1 MMGYKWKLFLLQF
14 TFIPWH
20 ILSILT
26 FKLSNVFYF
35 DAYREAIYS
44 AFYMNI
50 RKISKDKSLYNINL
64 LNDNLL
70 DGKATYDV
78 YPEEE
83 IKNRFSSYT
92 KIDSLNYNRDY
103 SIISLILL
111 FFTILYFVGGIIS
124 VIVIYLTKYI
134 NAKYILILSS
144 IIFSISFYFMSTMD
158 KTISNLIIFS
168 VIYGIGSYSYHSL
181 RHYFAI
187 KAMDK
192 EKKKE
197 IGSILIFS
205 NIGLI
210 VAPII
215 VSYVTKKLSLIV
227 LAIIVIVLSVVA
239 VIPLFKLDIKEN
251 NNIIKYQKI
260 EKNKLLFFI
269 LEQAKVINL
278 SLQPLYL
285 YLFINNKIE
294 YVGIFNAI
302 MGVSACIFIY
312 FFVRKIDDNK
322 YFKYLNILFCII
334 LLLKLN
340 ITSNYLILVIG
351 FFEGLGI
358 KMFEIVSAENIYNI
372 KKDTNI
378 KGYIVLV
385 EIIFCFTRSIFC
397 LIGYFINDIKIILY
411 ISIVLIFIISFI
423 KRKEVKDI
431 F

>member
-1 MMGYKWKLFLLQF
+1 MSNIKKYNIFIMLSTIARNMVEIFSSVLLYKMGYFL
-14 TFIPWH
+14 
-20 ILSILT
+20 
-26 FKLSNVFYF
+26 K
-35 DAYREAIYS
+35 E
-44 AFYMNI
+44 
-50 RKISKDKSLYNINL
+50 
-64 LNDNLL
+64 
-70 DGKATYDV
+70 
-78 YPEEE
+78 
-83 IKNRFSSYT
+83 
-92 KIDSLNYNRDY
+92 
-103 SIISLILL
+103 ILL

-144 IIFSISFYFMSTMD
+144 IIFSGSFYFMSTMD

-168 VIYGIGSYSYHSL
+168 IIYGVGCYSYHSL

-215 VSYVTKKLSLIV
+215 VSYVTKRLSLIV
-227 LAIIVIVLSVVA
+227 LAIIVIILSVLA
-239 VIPLFKLDIKEN
+239 IIPLFKLDIKES
-251 NNIIKYQKI
+251 NIPIKYQKI

-302 MGVSACIFIY
+302 MGISSCLFIY
-312 FFVRKIDDNK
+312 FFVRKIDDKK
-322 YFKYLNILFCII
+322 YFKYLNMLFCLI

-340 ITSNYLILVIG
+340 ITNKYLILLVG

-372 KKDTNI
+372 KKSTNI
-378 KGYIVLV
+378 KGYLILV
-385 EIIFCFTRSIFC
+385 EIIFCLTRSLLC
-397 LIGYFINDIKIILY
+397 LIGYFINDIRILPMFFFLSL
-411 ISIVLIFIISFI
+411 SILFMA
-423 KRKEVKDI
+423 K
-431 F
+431 

>member
-1 MMGYKWKLFLLQF
+1 MSNIKKYNLFIMISTIARNIVEVFSSVLLYKMGY
-14 TFIPWH
+14 
-20 ILSILT
+20 
-26 FKLSNVFYF
+26 
-35 DAYREAIYS
+35 
-44 AFYMNI
+44 
-50 RKISKDKSLYNINL
+50 SL
-64 LNDNLL
+64 
-70 DGKATYDV
+70 K
-78 YPEEE
+78 E
-83 IKNRFSSYT
+83 
-92 KIDSLNYNRDY
+92 
-103 SIISLILL
+103 ILL

-144 IIFSISFYFMSTMD
+144 MIFSISFYFMSTMD
-158 KTISNLIIFS
+158 KTISNLIIFGI
-168 VIYGIGSYSYHSL
+168 IYGIGCYSYHSL

-187 KAMDK
+187 KTMDK
-192 EKKKE
+192 ERKKE

-239 VIPLFKLDIKEN
+239 IIPLFKLDIKEN
-251 NNIIKYQKI
+251 NKIIKYQKI

-285 YLFINNKIE
+285 YLFINSKIE

-302 MGVSACIFIY
+302 IGVSSCIFIY

-340 ITSNYLILVIG
+340 IT
-351 FFEGLGI
+351 GI

-423 KRKEVKDI
+423 KRKEVKDVS
-431 F
+431 

>member
-1 MMGYKWKLFLLQF
+1 MSNIKKYNIFIMLSTIARNIVEVFSSVLLYKMGYTLK
-14 TFIPWH
+14 
-20 ILSILT
+20 
-26 FKLSNVFYF
+26 
-35 DAYREAIYS
+35 E
-44 AFYMNI
+44 
-50 RKISKDKSLYNINL
+50 
-64 LNDNLL
+64 
-70 DGKATYDV
+70 
-78 YPEEE
+78 
-83 IKNRFSSYT
+83 
-92 KIDSLNYNRDY
+92 
-103 SIISLILL
+103 ILL
-111 FFTILYFVGGIIS
+111 FFTILYFIGGIIS
-124 VIVIYLTKYI
+124 VIVIYFTKYI

-144 IIFSISFYFMSTMD
+144 IIFSISFYYMSIMD
-158 KTISNLIIFS
+158 KTINNLIIFS
-168 VIYGIGSYSYHSL
+168 IIYGVGCYSYHSL

-187 KAMDK
+187 KSIDK
-192 EKKKE
+192 DKKKN

-210 VAPII
+210 IAPLLVGYI
-215 VSYVTKKLSLIV
+215 TKKLSLIV
-227 LAIIVIVLSVVA
+227 LAIIVIILSILA
-239 VIPLFKLDIKEN
+239 IIPLFRLDIKES
-251 NNIIKYQKI
+251 NIPIKYQKI
-260 EKNKLLFFI
+260 ERNKLLFFI

-312 FFVRKIDDNK
+312 LFVRKIDDNK
-322 YFKYLNILFCII
+322 YFKYLNILFCVI

-340 ITSNYLILVIG
+340 ITSKYLILAIG

-372 KKDTNI
+372 RKDTNI

-431 F
+431 S

>member
-1 MMGYKWKLFLLQF
+1 MSNIKKYNIFIMLSTIARNMVEIFSSVLLYKMGY
-14 TFIPWH
+14 
-20 ILSILT
+20 
-26 FKLSNVFYF
+26 
-35 DAYREAIYS
+35 
-44 AFYMNI
+44 
-50 RKISKDKSLYNINL
+50 SL
-64 LNDNLL
+64 
-70 DGKATYDV
+70 K
-78 YPEEE
+78 E
-83 IKNRFSSYT
+83 
-92 KIDSLNYNRDY
+92 
-103 SIISLILL
+103 ILL

-144 IIFSISFYFMSTMD
+144 IIFSGSFYFMSTMD

-168 VIYGIGSYSYHSL
+168 
-181 RHYFAI
+181 
-187 KAMDK
+187 
-192 EKKKE
+192 
-197 IGSILIFS
+197 

-215 VSYVTKKLSLIV
+215 VSYVTKRLSLIV
-227 LAIIVIVLSVVA
+227 LAIIVIILSVLA
-239 VIPLFKLDIKEN
+239 IIPLFKLDIKES
-251 NNIIKYQKI
+251 NIPIKYQKI

-302 MGVSACIFIY
+302 MGVSACVFIY

-322 YFKYLNILFCII
+322 YFKYLNILFCVI

-340 ITSNYLILVIG
+340 ITSKYLILAIG

-372 KKDTNI
+372 RKDTNI
-378 KGYIVLV
+378 KGYIILV

-431 F
+431 S

>member
-1 MMGYKWKLFLLQF
+1 MSNIKKYNLFIMISTIARNIVEVFSSVLLYKMGY
-14 TFIPWH
+14 
-20 ILSILT
+20 
-26 FKLSNVFYF
+26 
-35 DAYREAIYS
+35 
-44 AFYMNI
+44 
-50 RKISKDKSLYNINL
+50 SL
-64 LNDNLL
+64 
-70 DGKATYDV
+70 K
-78 YPEEE
+78 E
-83 IKNRFSSYT
+83 
-92 KIDSLNYNRDY
+92 
-103 SIISLILL
+103 ILL

-168 VIYGIGSYSYHSL
+168 IIYGICCYSYHSL
-181 RHYFAI
+181 
-187 KAMDK
+187 
-192 EKKKE
+192 KE

-239 VIPLFKLDIKEN
+239 IIPLFKLDIKEN
-251 NNIIKYQKI
+251 NKIIKYQKI

-294 YVGIFNAI
+294 YIGIFNAI

-431 F
+431 S